1 MMNIRYWRW
10 FLLVLLAVPPF
21 GVDAQNM
28 PPELPSGPLSRYAE
42 NPLVRNGP
50 EKYDFWKTGP
60 RVVLKVGPADYR
72 MWYEAV
78 GADTLTCVALATSR
92 DGLSWTKKG
101 VVMSP
106 SGMDTWEK
114 KEVSPNSI
122 LVVGGSYRM
131 WYHAG
136 GYPEGSRRMGK
147 AAIGLATSPDGFV
160 WTRHAGNPVLETGP
174 AGSIDELQ
182 VAEPRVL
189 QVGKQLRMYYTA
201 EDAGKR
207 KSLCMATSTDGI
219 GWIKSPGNPVLL
231 SERWGGWGGAFLF
244 EDGVWHLWHAE
255 RDDMSGLRYKWS
267 RDGLAWSD
275 GPSVLVPSSD
285 PKAPDLAAGDSVSG
299 YRDAGTYRILYS
311 GANMKYP
318 TGRLEAVCMA
328 TIEAKSPLR
337 RGMGE
342 EIPGA
347 GLLFRESFDD
357 ADLPAR
363 GWYDGTKF
371 TISKEN
377 PRAGKGCIEYRWN
390 EGRTT
395 PESSGG
401 IRHRFPPTSIVYLRY
416 WIKLSRNW
424 GWSGRDYHPHLAH
437 FLTTENG
444 EYHGPASSHLT
455 LYIEPVNGKLRLGAT
470 DMQNADAPHGLT
482 QGPLRGGY
490 NGKLHD
496 SQETL
501 FKDDGWHCVEA
512 MFKLNSVDVK
522 AGTWKSDGELRGWFD
537 GKLVI
542 EHTDVL
548 FRTVDFSDMQF
559 NQFLL
564 TPYFGPGLLPHAQ
577 TLWIDELAVGKQ
589 RLGFSKD

>member
-1 MMNIRYWRW
+1 MSTSFARPI
-10 FLLVLLAVPPF
+10 LLVVLAVPRF
-21 GVDAQNM
+21 GVQAQSV
-28 PPELPSGPLSRYAE
+28 PADLPSGQLSRYPG

-50 EKYDFWKTGP
+50 EKFDSWKTGP
-60 RVVLKVGPADYR
+60 RVVLRVGPADYR

-101 VVMSP
+101 VVLSP

-122 LVVGGSYRM
+122 LVEGGVYRM

-136 GYPEGSRRMGK
+136 GYPEGDRRMGK
-147 AAIGLATSPDGFV
+147 AAVGLATSPDGLE

-189 QVGKQLRMYYTA
+189 RIGKQFLMYYTA
-201 EDAGKR
+201 QDAGKR
-207 KSLCMATSTDGI
+207 KSLCMATSADGI
-219 GWIKSPGNPVLL
+219 VWTRSAGNPVLPP
-231 SERWGGWGGAFLF
+231 ERWGGWGGAFLV

-267 RDGLAWSD
+267 RDGLAWND
-275 GPSVLVPSSD
+275 GPIVLVPSSD
-285 PKAPDLAAGDSVSG
+285 PKAPDLAVGDSVSG
-299 YRDAGTYRILYS
+299 YRDADAFRILYS
-311 GANMKYP
+311 GANMKHP

-328 TIEAKSPLR
+328 TIEANGSSHGSVR
-337 RGMGE
+337 A
-342 EIPGA
+342 EIPG
-347 GLLFRESFDD
+347 LLFQESFDD

-363 GWYDGTKF
+363 GWYDGTRF
-371 TISKEN
+371 AISQEN

-390 EGRTT
+390 DGGTT
-395 PESSGG
+395 PASSGG
-401 IRHRFPPTSIVYLRY
+401 IRHRFTPTPVVYLRY
-416 WIKLSRNW
+416 SIRLSANW

-490 NGKLHD
+490 NGKLYD
-496 SQETL
+496 SRETL
-501 FKDDGWHCVEA
+501 FKDGAWHRVEA
-512 MFKLNSVDVK
+512 MFKLNSVDAK

-542 EHTDVL
+542 EQTDVV
-548 FRTVDFSDMQF
+548 FRTVDFPDMQF

-577 TLWIDELAVGKQ
+577 TLWIDELAVGTQ
-589 RLGFSKD
+589 RLGISKD